1 MLLSVT
7 QHQCLVFVPRSSLNI
22 VDTSSDEDEPS
33 LKVVVVVSQN
43 SHKLLLLTQAAAELL
58 PMDVTNRG
66 LVYVQNLLHSVHT
79 LYNSEPS
86 IKTMQV

>member
-1 MLLSVT
+1 MVLPVT

-22 VDTSSDEDEPS
+22 VDTSSDEHEPS

-43 SHKLLLLTQAAAELL
+43 SLKLQLSCL

-66 LVYVQNLLHSVHT
+66 LVYVRNLLHSVHI
-79 LYNSEPS
+79 LYNSELS